1 MRTILK
7 KRTFHD
13 NHHHNWTNVWMMIE
27 RSDARVHSFHAQI
40 LTHTPVCMHALQTYI
55 HIIYIYMSLPG
66 GNAAEFGELP

>member
-1 MRTILK
+1 
-7 KRTFHD
+7 
-13 NHHHNWTNVWMMIE
+13 MMIE